1 MGRTITMNT
10 LAILP
15 VKGNSERV
23 PRKNLRPVGK
33 YSSGITE
40 IKMKQLQKS
49 QHISE
54 IFVSSESDE
63 VLDLVSKFP
72 GDKPVHLHKRDP
84 QYAGTCPGD
93 VWVKH
98 LSQQVADIPADNIAM
113 IFATAPFFTEHDI
126 DNLLE
131 FYADSEYDSVATANE
146 IKNFLWKDGEP
157 INYDPDAVGYWPLT
171 QTLEPVYEINSAVFV
186 SRHRDF
192 VQTGSR
198 LPGKIGFYKSSWMAS
213 LDIDYPDDWKR
224 FELLW
229 QTYTK

>member
-40 IKMKQLQKS
+40 IKMEQLQKS

-63 VLDLVSKFP
+63 VLERVSKFP
-72 GDKPVHLHKRDP
+72 GDKKVHLHKRDP
-84 QYAGTCPGD
+84 QYAGDCPND
-93 VWVKH
+93 VWINY
-98 LSQQVADIPADNIAM
+98 LSKEITNISADKVAM
-113 IFATAPFFTEHDI
+113 VSATAPFFTENDL
-126 DNLLE
+126 DDLLE
-131 FYADSEYDSVATANE
+131 FYNKSKYDSIATANV
-146 IKNFLWKDGEP
+146 IKNFLWKDGKP
-157 INYDPDAVGYWPLT
+157 LNYDPDAVGHWPLT
-171 QTLEPVYEINSAVFV
+171 QTLDPVYEINSAVFV
-186 SRHRDF
+186 SRHKDF
-192 VQTGSR
+192 VQTGNR
-198 LPGKIGFYKSSWMAS
+198 LPGKIGFYESSWMAS